1 MKREADG
8 SAMGGGGPTNPN
20 KRYRHGDDE
29 LRLLIPSK
37 VATKSNS
44 LPVLENC
51 FVYCFYA
58 WIIKCKSNFRI
69 FEVELKLLIIILL
82 TFVLK

>member
-37 VATKSNS
+37 VPTKSN
-44 LPVLENC
+44 NC
-51 FVYCFYA
+51 STWEAKAFCLVFA
-58 WIIKCKSNFRI
+58 S
-69 FEVELKLLIIILL
+69 
-82 TFVLK
+82 